1 METLVIKTGGKK
13 LKALLTILEAMNIP
27 FSSSE
32 HTLDKKISQARREKT
47 NGELITVNP
56 ENVWKSIK

>member
-13 LKALLTILEAMNIP
+13 LKALLTVLDAMEIP
-27 FSSSE
+27 FRISE
-32 HTLDKKISQARREKT
+32 GSLNKKISEARKEKA

-56 ENVWKSIK
+56 ENVWESIK

>member
-13 LKALLTILEAMNIP
+13 LKALLSILEAMNIP

-32 HTLDKKISQARREKT
+32 DALDKKINQARKEKAK
-47 NGELITVNP
+47 GELITINP
-56 ENVWKSIK
+56 ENVWESIE

>member
-13 LKALLTILEAMNIP
+13 LKALVSVLEAMEIP
-27 FSSSE
+27 FSRSE
-32 HTLDKKISQARREKT
+32 ETLSKRISEARKEKV

-56 ENVWKSIK
+56 ENIWESIR